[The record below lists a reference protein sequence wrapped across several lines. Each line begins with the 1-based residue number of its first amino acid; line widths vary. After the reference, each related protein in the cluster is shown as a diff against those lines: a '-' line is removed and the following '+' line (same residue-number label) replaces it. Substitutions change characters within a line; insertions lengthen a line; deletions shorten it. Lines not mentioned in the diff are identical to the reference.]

1 MLKKVPSY
9 EDAGGGV
16 IAPRIL
22 NLGTRWRWVV
32 RPLYLQ
38 ERNSRYSL
46 DMWLGG
52 PQSRSGRGSGK
63 KKYPFIVSAGIGTPV
78 VQSLASHIT
87 DYCIAAHNA
96 INDLP
101 YISLDLI

>member
-1 MLKKVPSY
+1 MVSFTPRQLY
-9 EDAGGGV
+9 RQEN
-16 IAPRIL
+16 IA
-22 NLGTRWRWVV
+22 
-32 RPLYLQ
+32 Q
-38 ERNSRYSL
+38 CQL
-46 DMWLGG
+46 DKRTGG
-52 PQSRSGRGSGK
+52 PQGRGREK
-63 KKYPFIVSAGIGTPV
+63 KRPFIATAGIGTPV